1 MKILKWIVALIP
13 LAITAAVLP
22 MMPEQVPMH
31 YDINGA
37 VDRMGSR
44 YELFLLPVIII
55 LVVAVSGF
63 TKAHYEKRAETSD
76 GSEAKSARMNARVL
90 KISSFAVPVIFGAL
104 QCGVLYMTYR
114 NAKAENVEV
123 NSDLIVRLSVI
134 LIGIMCVVFGI
145 IMPKTERNN
154 VFGFRV
160 TWSMYNEN
168 TWKKCNTFGGI
179 VFVIIG
185 MLMIISS
192 AIVPAAFIIFLMLGY
207 LLVGTVVMLVYSCK
221 VYKEEK
227 ASESAQK

>member
-1 MKILKWIVALIP
+1 MKILRWMIALLP

-22 MMPEQVPMH
+22 IMPEQVPMH
-31 YDINGA
+31 YNIEGA

-44 YELFLLPVIII
+44 YELLLLPVIII

-63 TKAHYEKRAETSD
+63 SMKHYEKRADSAD
-76 GSEAKSARMNARVL
+76 GSEAKSARMNVKVL

-104 QCGVLYMTYR
+104 QGGVLYMTYR
-114 NAKAENVEV
+114 NAKAEHVEV

-185 MLMIISS
+185 LLMMISS
-192 AIVPAAFIIFLMLGY
+192 AIVPAAFVIFLMLGY
-207 LLVGTVVMLVYSCK
+207 LLAGTVVMLVYSYK
-221 VYKEEK
+221 VYKAEK
-227 ASESAQK
+227 ALTSVR

>member
-1 MKILKWIVALIP
+1 MKILRWMIALLP

-22 MMPEQVPMH
+22 IMPEQVPMH
-31 YDINGA
+31 YNIEGA

-44 YELFLLPVIII
+44 YELLLLPVIII

-63 TKAHYEKRAETSD
+63 SMKHYEKRADSAD
-76 GSEAKSARMNARVL
+76 GSEAKSARMNVKVL

-104 QCGVLYMTYR
+104 QGGVLYMTYR
-114 NAKAENVEV
+114 NAKAEHVEV

-134 LIGIMCVVFGI
+134 LIGIMCIVFGI

-185 MLMIISS
+185 LLMMISS
-192 AIVPAAFIIFLMLGY
+192 AIVPAAFVIFLMLGY
-207 LLVGTVVMLVYSCK
+207 LLAGTVVMLVYSYK
-221 VYKEEK
+221 VYKAEK
-227 ASESAQK
+227 ALTSVR

>member
-1 MKILKWIVALIP
+1 MKILRWMIALLP

-63 TKAHYEKRAETSD
+63 TKTHYEKRADSAD
-76 GSEAKSARMNARVL
+76 GSEGKSARMNVKVL
-90 KISSFAVPVIFGAL
+90 NISSFAVPVIFGAL
-104 QCGVLYMTYR
+104 QGGVLYMTYR
-114 NAKAENVEV
+114 NATAEHVEV

-134 LIGIMCVVFGI
+134 LIGIMCVIFGM

-160 TWSMYNEN
+160 TWSMYNET

-185 MLMIISS
+185 LLMMISS
-192 AIVPAAFIIFLMLGY
+192 AIVPAAFVIFLMLGY
-207 LLVGTVVMLVYSCK
+207 LLLGTVIMLVYSYK
-221 VYKEEK
+221 VYKAEK
-227 ASESAQK
+227 ALTSVR

>member
-1 MKILKWIVALIP
+1 MKILRWIIALLP

-63 TKAHYEKRAETSD
+63 TKTHYEKRADSAD
-76 GSEAKSARMNARVL
+76 GSEGKSARMNVKVL
-90 KISSFAVPVIFGAL
+90 NISSFAVPVIFGAL
-104 QCGVLYMTYR
+104 QGGVLYMTYR
-114 NAKAENVEV
+114 NATAEHVEV

-134 LIGIMCVVFGI
+134 LIGIMCVIFGM

-160 TWSMYNEN
+160 TWSMYNET

-185 MLMIISS
+185 LLMMISS
-192 AIVPAAFIIFLMLGY
+192 AIVPAAFVIFLMLGY
-207 LLVGTVVMLVYSCK
+207 LLLGTVIMLVYSYK
-221 VYKEEK
+221 VYKAEK
-227 ASESAQK
+227 ALTSVR

>member
-1 MKILKWIVALIP
+1 MKILKWIIALLP

-22 MMPEQVPMH
+22 IMPEQVPMH

-63 TKAHYEKRAETSD
+63 TKTHYEKRTDSAD
-76 GSEAKSARMNARVL
+76 GSEAKSARMNVKVL
-90 KISSFAVPVIFGAL
+90 NISSFAVPVIFGAL
-104 QCGVLYMTYR
+104 QGGVLYMTYR
-114 NAKAENVEV
+114 NATAEHVEV

-134 LIGIMCVVFGI
+134 LIGIMCVIFGM

-160 TWSMYNEN
+160 TWSMYNET

-192 AIVPAAFIIFLMLGY
+192 AIVPAEFIIFLMLGY
-207 LLVGTVVMLVYSCK
+207 LLVGTVVMLVYSYK
-221 VYKEEK
+221 VYKAEK
-227 ASESAQK
+227 ALTSVR

>member
-1 MKILKWIVALIP
+1 MKILKWIIALLP

-22 MMPEQVPMH
+22 IMPEQVPMH

-63 TKAHYEKRAETSD
+63 TKTHYEKRTDSAD
-76 GSEAKSARMNARVL
+76 GSEAKSARMNVKVL
-90 KISSFAVPVIFGAL
+90 NISSFAVPVIFGAL
-104 QCGVLYMTYR
+104 QGGVLYMTYR
-114 NAKAENVEV
+114 NATAEHVEV

-134 LIGIMCVVFGI
+134 LIGIMCVIFGM

-168 TWKKCNTFGGI
+168 TWKKSNTFGGI

-185 MLMIISS
+185 LLMMISS
-192 AIVPAAFIIFLMLGY
+192 AIVPAAFVIFLMFGY
-207 LLVGTVVMLVYSCK
+207 LLAGTVVMLVYSYK
-221 VYKEEK
+221 VYKAEK
-227 ASESAQK
+227 ALTSVR

>member
-1 MKILKWIVALIP
+1 MKILKWIIALLP

-22 MMPEQVPMH
+22 IMPEQVPMH

-63 TKAHYEKRAETSD
+63 TKTHYEKRADSAD
-76 GSEAKSARMNARVL
+76 GSEGKSARMNVKVL
-90 KISSFAVPVIFGAL
+90 NISSFAVPVIFGAL
-104 QCGVLYMTYR
+104 QGGVLYMTYR
-114 NAKAENVEV
+114 NATAEHVEV

-134 LIGIMCVVFGI
+134 LIGIMCVIFGM

-168 TWKKCNTFGGI
+168 TWKKSNTFGGI

-185 MLMIISS
+185 LLMMISS
-192 AIVPAAFIIFLMLGY
+192 AIVPAAFVIFLMFGY
-207 LLVGTVVMLVYSCK
+207 LLAGTVVMLVYSYK
-221 VYKEEK
+221 VYKAEK
-227 ASESAQK
+227 ALTSVR

>member
-1 MKILKWIVALIP
+1 MKILRWMIALLP

-22 MMPEQVPMH
+22 IMPEQVPMH
-31 YDINGA
+31 YNIEGA

-44 YELFLLPVIII
+44 YELLLLPVIII

-63 TKAHYEKRAETSD
+63 SMKHYEKRADSAD
-76 GSEAKSARMNARVL
+76 GSEAKSARMNVKVL

-104 QCGVLYMTYR
+104 QGGVLYMTYR

-185 MLMIISS
+185 LLMMISS
-192 AIVPAAFIIFLMLGY
+192 AIVPAAFVIFLMLGY
-207 LLVGTVVMLVYSCK
+207 LLAGTVVMLVYSYK
-221 VYKEEK
+221 VYKAEK
-227 ASESAQK
+227 ALTSVR